1 MRKAIPGEM
10 SGIMSIP
17 PHQSKS
23 DMHTPSKCGE
33 YCNSL
38 VWAVLEELFPS
49 RFKRRTHGFQLV
61 IIRTPLYFCIAAT
74 EMLVSKLPAWIVC
87 TNFCALKD
95 LPPLFHCARF
105 SAFV

>member
-1 MRKAIPGEM
+1 MPGEM

-17 PHQSKS
+17 PHPSKS
-23 DMHTPSKCGE
+23 DMHTPSKRGE

-49 RFKRRTHGFQLV
+49 RLKCRTHGFQLV

-74 EMLVSKLPAWIVC
+74 KIPVSTSPAGI
-87 TNFCALKD
+87 TYIYQLLRNE
-95 LPPLFHCARF
+95 
-105 SAFV
+105 